1 MRRTSRNHGVS
12 DMPDGIRKQ
21 PPPQPREIARPVKI
35 AFWRFSFVKISVH
48 KLKMVIGYLNES
60 RDPYPTSSGS
70 EVGGGG
76 GGGHFLIAG

>member
-76 GGGHFLIAG
+76 AAATSL